1 MYQTF
6 YQLQSDPFRLA
17 PDPRFR
23 YSHRSYAAA
32 YRHLRDAYE
41 QGDGFGVVT
50 ARPGTGK
57 TTLTEEFIASLDPA
71 RVLVAKLVTTQVDA
85 TELLRLIGYGFGADI
100 EGADRATTWHRLE
113 QRLASE
119 RDRGRRALLVVDEAQ
134 GLSTESLE
142 QLRLLSNLEHRDQA
156 LLQIF
161 LVGQEQLQA
170 RLAAPELEQLQQRV
184 SVVCRLAPL
193 SLSETRAYAHH
204 RLCVAGWRGD
214 PAIDPAVFILVHRFG
229 QGLPRYINRL
239 CNRLL
244 LHGAVAE
251 KHELS
256 TEDAGTILLDL
267 SEELLTP
274 VHDQPGPT
282 GASNRELLA
291 AVVNGEYWRAM
302 LSAQELS
309 FLQQAEFEPPPIL
322 LSSVAASEAVRPAP
336 QAPQPPAHSNWWRWT
351 ASAAALLLVVL
362 YLAGR
367 FGPPDAVAEFRSA
380 FVRQPAATAQTPAA
394 ATSQQ
399 VPLNSPSAAE
409 GTIRKPP
416 ESGAEVTPK
425 PAAASAD
432 SASREAPI
440 ATDDFPA
447 LRDTAAAANEQ
458 PAFRNSPVTTA
469 NLSFMPTDLLQRQL
483 ESTPADAPESVTGAP
498 PPSTPTDTAGTKPAD
513 AAAPSAVDILLDRA
527 ERALADD
534 RLTMPADDSAYG
546 YLKAAQRLDPDEPAV
561 ARGFDRIAERYGVL
575 AKWWMNQGEYGK
587 ATQLIERGLQVR
599 PHYAAL
605 HALRTEMHAMTLKGK
620 QPSPFPSAFD
630 DANTNARSPAPE
642 KQEQHAPANLF
653 ERFKTFLRGGARDG
667 L

>member
-32 YRHLRDAYE
+32 YRHLREAYD
-41 QGDGFGVVT
+41 QGDGFSVVT

-57 TTLTEEFIASLDPA
+57 TTLTEEFIASLDPE
-71 RVLVAKLVTTQVDA
+71 RVLVGKLVTTQVDA
-85 TELLRLIGYGFGADI
+85 TELLRLIGYAFGADI
-100 EGADRATTWHRLE
+100 EGADRATTLHRLE

-134 GLSTESLE
+134 GLSVESLE
-142 QLRLLSNLEHRDQA
+142 QLRLLSNLQHRDQA

-193 SLSETRAYAHH
+193 SLSESRAYAHH

-256 TEDAGTILLDL
+256 IEDAGIVLLDL

-282 GASNRELLA
+282 GASNRELLS
-291 AVVNGEYWRAM
+291 AVVNGEYWRTM
-302 LSAQELS
+302 LSAQELN

-322 LSSVAASEAVRPAP
+322 QSPVPASEAVRPPEPASHS
-336 QAPQPPAHSNWWRWT
+336 PAHSNWWRWT
-351 ASAAALLLVVL
+351 ASIAALLLVML
-362 YLAGR
+362 YFAGR
-367 FGPPDAVAEFRSA
+367 FGPPNAVAAIQSA
-380 FVRQPAATAQTPAA
+380 LVRPPGTAVQTRAEGLSQPVAIA
-394 ATSQQ
+394 
-399 VPLNSPSAAE
+399 SPSAAS
-409 GTIRKPP
+409 GTIGKSFDN
-416 ESGAEVTPK
+416 ETGGVGK
-425 PAAASAD
+425 PAAAIAESAPRDTPVATND
-432 SASREAPI
+432 S
-440 ATDDFPA
+440 PA
-447 LRDTAAAANEQ
+447 LRDTAAATNDR
-458 PAFRNSPVTTA
+458 PMFRNNPVTTA
-469 NLSFMPTDLLQRQL
+469 NLSFMPTDLLQRRPGGTPGDAL
-483 ESTPADAPESVTGAP
+483 ESVTDAPPPPADASEA
-498 PPSTPTDTAGTKPAD
+498 KPAE
-513 AAAPSAVDILLDRA
+513 AAAPNPVAALLVRADRA
-527 ERALADD
+527 FAGD
-534 RLTMPADDSAYG
+534 RLTVPANDSAYG
-546 YLKAAQRLDPDEPAV
+546 YLRAAQRLDPNAPAV

-587 ATQLIERGLQVR
+587 AMRMIERGLQVR

-605 HALRTEMHAMTLKGK
+605 HALRTEMHALALKAK

-630 DANTNARSPAPE
+630 DANTSARNPGPAEE
-642 KQEQHAPANLF
+642 KQHAAPNLF
-653 ERFKTFLRGGARDG
+653 ERFKAFLRRGSQND

>member
-32 YRHLRDAYE
+32 YRHLREAYE
-41 QGDGFGVVT
+41 QGDGFSVVT

-57 TTLTEEFIASLDPA
+57 TTLTEEFIASLDPEG
-71 RVLVAKLVTTQVDA
+71 VLVGKLVTTQVDA
-85 TELLRLIGYGFGADI
+85 TELLRLIGYAFGADV
-100 EGADRATTWHRLE
+100 EDADRATTLHRLE

-134 GLSTESLE
+134 GLSVESLE
-142 QLRLLSNLEHRDQA
+142 QLRLLSNLQHRDQA

-184 SVVCRLAPL
+184 SVVCRLGPL

-214 PAIDPAVFILVHRFG
+214 PAIDPAVFLLVHRFG

-256 TEDAGTILLDL
+256 IEDAGIILLDL

-282 GASNRELLA
+282 GASNRELLS
-291 AVVNGEYWRAM
+291 AVVNGDYWRAM
-302 LSAQELS
+302 LSAQELN

-322 LSSVAASEAVRPAP
+322 ISPAPASEAVHPAP
-336 QAPQPPAHSNWWRWT
+336 HASQPPAHGNWWRWT
-351 ASAAALLLVVL
+351 ASVAALLLVML
-362 YLAGR
+362 YFAGR
-367 FGPPDAVAEFRSA
+367 FGPPDAVAALQSA
-380 FVRQPAATAQTPAA
+380 FVRQPDYAAQTPAEGS
-394 ATSQQ
+394 SQ
-399 VPLNSPSAAE
+399 PMEIASPSAAE
-409 GTIRKPP
+409 GTIGKTSGNASEVLRKP
-416 ESGAEVTPK
+416 AVLT
-425 PAAASAD
+425 AD
-432 SASREAPI
+432 SASRKTPD
-440 ATDDFPA
+440 ATNDLPA
-447 LRDTAAAANEQ
+447 LRDTAAAANDR
-458 PAFRNSPVTTA
+458 ATFRNNPIATA
-469 NLSFMPTDLLQRQL
+469 NLSFMPTDLLQRRPAGTPAEAL
-483 ESTPADAPESVTGAP
+483 ESATDAP
-498 PPSTPTDTAGTKPAD
+498 PPPASTNGAKPED
-513 AAAPSAVDILLDRA
+513 VAAPSPMADLLDRA
-527 ERALADD
+527 ERAFADD
-534 RLTMPADDSAYG
+534 RLTVPADDSAYG
-546 YLKAAQRLDPDEPAV
+546 YLKAAQRLDPDAPAV
-561 ARGFDRIAERYGVL
+561 ARGIDRVAERYSVL

-587 ATQLIERGLQVR
+587 ATQMIERGLQVR
-599 PHYAAL
+599 PHFAAL
-605 HALRTEMHAMTLKGK
+605 HALRTEMHAMALKAK

-630 DANTNARSPAPE
+630 DANTSVGNPAPE
-642 KQEQHAPANLF
+642 KQQQHASPNLF
-653 ERFKTFLRGGARDG
+653 ERFKAFMRRGNQND